1 MKEKLERV
9 WNLRLKF
16 QTLIITNRT
25 TVIQITVVSANKSL
39 VSMLT
44 WKNKIF
50 RKLNSRFG
58 GNFQFPIFKS
68 V

>member
-1 MKEKLERV
+1 
-9 WNLRLKF
+9 LRLKF
-16 QTLIITNRT
+16 QTLIITNCT
-25 TVIQITVVSANKSL
+25 TIIQITVVGANKSL

-58 GNFQFPIFKS
+58 GNFQFPVFKS